1 MKSSSLVRPALALGA
16 FAVSAFASFLSAG
29 SGGSMMSL
37 PYAARDAGIDAAL
50 ARVTLP
56 SGNGAQVLD
65 GIVSKWKAKSEAK

>member
-1 MKSSSLVRPALALGA
+1 MESPSLARPMLVLGA
-16 FAVSAFASFLSAG
+16 FAFSAIASFLSAG
-29 SGGSMMSL
+29 IGGSAMSL

-65 GIVSKWKAKSEAK
+65 GIVSKWKAKAEAK